1 MKRQPVLSS
10 HTVKNNNGN
19 KPSDFTIKYT
29 NPITLDPNKEYQI
42 GLDRI
47 ISMIV
52 TWFNVTPELNNQKIR
67 FSSDNG
73 NNWTDLNFSSG
84 VWNYVDFNNYIKE
97 QTKTGTANDNPT
109 YPITLEFENTIFRT
123 IITLATKYRLNLT
136 QSDFN
141 DLIGFNQRVLTNVEN
156 IGDYMPNLS
165 QDREI
170 LNIHCDLISQS
181 LVDGD
186 ETDIIYSLSTST
198 LTPSY
203 SFTQEPRRVQ
213 YNPINKNTINTIR
226 IYIIDGKKRIRDLNH
241 SDTSFSLIL
250 CEKIN

>member
-1 MKRQPVLSS
+1 MKRQLVLSS
-10 HTVKNNNGN
+10 HAVKNNNGN

-29 NPITLDPNKEYQI
+29 NPIKLDPNKEYQI
-42 GLDRI
+42 GLYRI
-47 ISMIV
+47 ISMSF
-52 TWFNVTPELNNQKIR
+52 TWFNVTPELNNPKIR
-67 FSSDNG
+67 FSSNNG
-73 NNWTDLNFSSG
+73 NSWTDLNFSPG
-84 VWNYVDFNNYIKE
+84 VWNYVGFNNYIKE
-97 QTKTGTANDNPT
+97 QTKTGKANNPT
-109 YPITLEFENTIFRT
+109 YSITFEFDDTIFRT
-123 IITLATKYRLNLT
+123 IITLATNYRLDLT
-136 QSDFN
+136 QSKFN
-141 DLIGFNQRVLTNVEN
+141 DLIGFKQQVLTNAEN
-156 IGDYMPNLS
+156 IGDYIPNLS

-170 LNIHCDLISQS
+170 LNIQCDHISQS

-186 ETDIIYSLSTST
+186 ETDIIYSFSTST

-226 IYIIDGKKRIRDLNH
+226 IYITDGEKRIIDLNH

>member
-1 MKRQPVLSS
+1 MNRQLVLSS
-10 HTVKNNNGN
+10 HSVKNNNGN

-47 ISMIV
+47 ISMSF
-52 TWFNVTPELNNQKIR
+52 TWFNVTPELNNQTIR

-73 NNWTDLNFSSG
+73 NNWTDLNFSPG

-97 QTKTGTANDNPT
+97 KTKTGTVNNPT
-109 YPITLEFENTIFRT
+109 YPITLEFDDTIFRT
-123 IITLATKYRLNLT
+123 IITLATNYRLDLT

-141 DLIGFNQRVLTNVEN
+141 DLIGFNQRVLTNAEN
-156 IGDYMPNLS
+156 IGDYIPNLS

-186 ETDIIYSLSTST
+186 ETDIIYSFSTST

-203 SFTQEPRRVQ
+203 SFTQEPRRVHFS
-213 YNPINKNTINTIR
+213 PVNKNTINTIR
-226 IYIIDGKKRIRDLNH
+226 IYITDGKKRIIDLNH

-250 CEKIN
+250 SEKE